1 VDTDLLQAA
10 DMISRTLIDEIGID
24 LNEHIQSTYQCMS
37 WAMAVVSA
45 FIEMRQNIPCYTSAQ
60 GCGEPEATAKMVI
73 AELSQGS
80 YVEAAGNV
88 VELADVQLLLERVA

>member
-1 VDTDLLQAA
+1 
-10 DMISRTLIDEIGID
+10 
-24 LNEHIQSTYQCMS
+24 
-37 WAMAVVSA
+37 
-45 FIEMRQNIPCYTSAQ
+45 MRQNIPCYTSAQ

>member
-1 VDTDLLQAA
+1 
-10 DMISRTLIDEIGID
+10 
-24 LNEHIQSTYQCMS
+24 
-37 WAMAVVSA
+37 
-45 FIEMRQNIPCYTSAQ
+45 
-60 GCGEPEATAKMVI
+60 MVI